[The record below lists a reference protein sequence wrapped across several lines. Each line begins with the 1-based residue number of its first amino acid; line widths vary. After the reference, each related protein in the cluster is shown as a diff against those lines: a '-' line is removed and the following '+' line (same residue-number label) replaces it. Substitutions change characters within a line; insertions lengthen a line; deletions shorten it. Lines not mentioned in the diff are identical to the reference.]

1 VTAPAGRP
9 ADFWIGTHR
18 GGLYPLRHVGGQWS
32 SGDPYPQALSAS
44 FGVCSPLHDL
54 QYLVDE
60 RDDGAVGIYRKASS
74 GWTRLARVAVRGDAP
89 CHLALSSDQTR
100 LAVANYS
107 SGSVTLF
114 LLDHD
119 GIPVAPGQ
127 VFAATGSGPDR
138 TRQTGPHAHW
148 VGFDAADR
156 WLYAVDLGSDAIHA
170 VAMTATGGEVL
181 RTAFKA
187 PPGSGPRHLLL
198 HPRRRDI
205 AYLACELANTL
216 MLLSGGDGVFTA
228 IETLSTL
235 PAGFGGPSIVAHL
248 AINAA
253 GDRLYVSNR
262 EHDSIAVFALDD
274 AGTPRLIQHAPVGAA
289 YPRHFLLLEDEAC
302 LIVANEKDECVTVL
316 PIESNGMLGRNVA
329 RVAVPGAAFVLRA

>member
-1 VTAPAGRP
+1 MSVPAGRP

-18 GGLYPLRHVGGQWS
+18 GGLYPLRHDGGQWS

-44 FGVCSPLHDL
+44 FGVYSTLHDL

-100 LAVANYS
+100 LAVANYA
-107 SGSVTLF
+107 SGSITLF
-114 LLDHD
+114 LLDRD

-138 TRQTGPHAHW
+138 TRQAGPHAHW

-181 RTAFKA
+181 STAFKA

-198 HPRRRDI
+198 HPHRPNI

-216 MLLSGGDGVFTA
+216 MLLSGGNGAFTA

-262 EHDSIAVFALDD
+262 GHDSIAVFALDD
-274 AGTPRLIQHAPVGAA
+274 EGTPRLIQHAPVGAA
-289 YPRHFLLLEDEAC
+289 YPRHFLLLKDEAC

-316 PIESNGMLGRNVA
+316 PMEANGMLGRSVA

>member
-1 VTAPAGRP
+1 MTVPAGRP

-18 GGLYPLRHVGGQWS
+18 GGLYPLRHDGGQWS
-32 SGDPYPQALSAS
+32 CGEPYPQALSAS
-44 FGVCSPLHDL
+44 FGVYSTLHDL

-60 RDDGAVGIYRKASS
+60 RDDGAVGLYRWASS
-74 GWTRLARVAVRGDAP
+74 GWTRVAQVAVRGDAP
-89 CHLALSSDQTR
+89 CHLALSSDLTR
-100 LAVANYS
+100 LAVANYA

-148 VGFDAADR
+148 VGFDTADR

-170 VAMTATGGEVL
+170 VAMTATGGEDL

-198 HPRRRDI
+198 HPRRPHI

-216 MLLSGGDGVFTA
+216 ILLSGGDGTFTA

-262 EHDSIAVFALDD
+262 GHDSIAVFALDD
-274 AGTPRLIQHAPVGAA
+274 AATPRLIQHAPTGAA
-289 YPRHFLLLEDEAC
+289 YPRHFLLLEDQAC
-302 LIVANEKDECVTVL
+302 LIAANEKDECVTLL
-316 PIESNGMLGRNVA
+316 PIESTGMLGRSVA

>member
-1 VTAPAGRP
+1 VTVPAGRP

-18 GGLYPLRHVGGQWS
+18 GGLYPLRHDGGQWS
-32 SGDPYPQALSAS
+32 SGDPYPQASSAS
-44 FGVCSPLHDL
+44 FGVYSPLHDI

-60 RDDGAVGIYRKASS
+60 RDNGAVGLYRKASI
-74 GWTRLARVAVRGDAP
+74 GWAWLAQVAVRGDAP
-89 CHLALSSDQTR
+89 CHLALSSDLTR
-100 LAVANYS
+100 LAVANYA
-107 SGSVTLF
+107 SGSITLF

-138 TRQTGPHAHW
+138 IRQTGPHAHW

-156 WLYAVDLGSDAIHA
+156 WLYAVDLGGDAIHS
-170 VAMTATGGEVL
+170 VAMTAAGGEVL
-181 RTAFKA
+181 GTAFKA

-198 HPRRRDI
+198 HPHRPNI

-216 MLLSGGDGVFTA
+216 MLLSGGNGAFTA

-235 PAGFGGPSIVAHL
+235 PAGFGGPSIVAHV

-262 EHDSIAVFALDD
+262 GHDSIAVFALDD

-316 PIESNGMLGRNVA
+316 PIESNGMLGRSVA